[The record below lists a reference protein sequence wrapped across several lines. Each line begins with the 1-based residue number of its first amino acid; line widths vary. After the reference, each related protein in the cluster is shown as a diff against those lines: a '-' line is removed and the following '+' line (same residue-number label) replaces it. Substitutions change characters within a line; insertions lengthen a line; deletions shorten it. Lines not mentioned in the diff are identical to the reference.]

1 MYYCVQLYVGP
12 RDSNSGLLKCTA
24 STLSIELSPRRV
36 NLTTMGLAVHADADL
51 CVRILSG
58 ICCVQCYCLSVC
70 RRRLFQPYHSYKK
83 YWNLSVRFCILDFMG
98 SSSNLPILQDL
109 EKESDTPLQ
118 QVSIEEILEEQRV
131 EQQTRLEAEK
141 LKVQALKDR
150 GLSIPRAD
158 TLDEY

>member
-1 MYYCVQLYVGP
+1 M
-12 RDSNSGLLKCTA
+12 
-24 STLSIELSPRRV
+24 
-36 NLTTMGLAVHADADL
+36 
-51 CVRILSG
+51 LSG
-58 ICCVQCYCLSVC
+58 SVTPCLSAGEGYFSLITVTKSS
-70 RRRLFQPYHSYKK
+70 PSYI
-83 YWNLSVRFCILDFMG
+83 LDSVRFCILAFMG

>member
-1 MYYCVQLYVGP
+1 VLNFKSNASDCFEGKVVNTDFTLRLPANLVLHQTVERIHVG
-12 RDSNSGLLKCTA
+12 
-24 STLSIELSPRRV
+24 
-36 NLTTMGLAVHADADL
+36 
-51 CVRILSG
+51 
-58 ICCVQCYCLSVC
+58 
-70 RRRLFQPYHSYKK
+70 KK
-83 YWNLSVRFCILDFMG
+83 YGDIPRGIFVVRGENVVLLGEI
-98 SSSNLPILQDL
+98 DL

-150 GLSIPRAD
+150 GLSLPRAD

>member
-1 MYYCVQLYVGP
+1 MLCSSV
-12 RDSNSGLLKCTA
+12 TA
-24 STLSIELSPRRV
+24 
-36 NLTTMGLAVHADADL
+36 
-51 CVRILSG
+51 
-58 ICCVQCYCLSVC
+58 CLSAGGYFSLITVTKSS
-70 RRRLFQPYHSYKK
+70 PSYI
-83 YWNLSVRFCILDFMG
+83 LDSVSFCILAFMRI
-98 SSSNLPILQDL
+98 SSNLPILQDL

>member
-1 MYYCVQLYVGP
+1 MRTFAPKGGWHI
-12 RDSNSGLLKCTA
+12 R
-24 STLSIELSPRRV
+24 
-36 NLTTMGLAVHADADL
+36 LA
-51 CVRILSG
+51 C
-58 ICCVQCYCLSVC
+58 
-70 RRRLFQPYHSYKK
+70 
-83 YWNLSVRFCILDFMG
+83 
-98 SSSNLPILQDL
+98 DL

-131 EQQTRLEAEK
+131 EQQTKLEAEK

>member
-1 MYYCVQLYVGP
+1 MLCAVLLPVCLQEKAISALSQLQKV
-12 RDSNSGLLKCTA
+12 L
-24 STLSIELSPRRV
+24 E
-36 NLTTMGLAVHADADL
+36 
-51 CVRILSG
+51 
-58 ICCVQCYCLSVC
+58 
-70 RRRLFQPYHSYKK
+70 
-83 YWNLSVRFCILDFMG
+83 SVRFCILDFMG

>member
-1 MYYCVQLYVGP
+1 MPISVCAFSVVYVVCGV
-12 RDSNSGLLKCTA
+12 TA
-24 STLSIELSPRRV
+24 
-36 NLTTMGLAVHADADL
+36 
-51 CVRILSG
+51 
-58 ICCVQCYCLSVC
+58 CLSAGEGYFNLITVTKS
-70 RRRLFQPYHSYKK
+70 SYKK

>member
-1 MYYCVQLYVGP
+1 
-12 RDSNSGLLKCTA
+12 
-24 STLSIELSPRRV
+24 
-36 NLTTMGLAVHADADL
+36 
-51 CVRILSG
+51 
-58 ICCVQCYCLSVC
+58 
-70 RRRLFQPYHSYKK
+70 
-83 YWNLSVRFCILDFMG
+83 MG

-158 TLDEY
+158 TLDEYWVLCSREQGLSPGRRTRLTRQTVSVKTDLSYSFTYADMKKSCDFF